1 MFSLILIATFLVSA
15 SSNSNC
21 PNRQAIEQSLNKVH
35 IPGVAIVVVNATSIL
50 YEDGFGYHSLLPT
63 KIMDVNQ
70 SIFALASIS
79 KTFIAVAA
87 RQLVE
92 KELVDLDT
100 DINQYLSEPDRKI
113 SHPDFPTN
121 PITLRKLLSH
131 SSSIAVDAQLQS
143 TFDQLGDSAFVKETL
158 ADMLFKYLS
167 PNSSNWLPRPPG
179 NATLYSYE
187 ENIFKPLN
195 IDIRR
200 VGVRLADFQN
210 IDKLVKHYAYAV
222 NESFLQLWTQEM
234 PQLNISQMK
243 GNLSTWLHFSFFGF
257 SGYPTGLLRM

>member
-21 PNRQAIEQSLNKVH
+21 SNRQAIEQSLNKVH
-35 IPGVAIVVVNATSIL
+35 IPGATIVVVNATSIL

-63 KIMDVNQ
+63 KIMDVKQ

-87 RQLVE
+87 MQLVE

-113 SHPDFPTN
+113 FHPDFPTN
-121 PITLRKLLSH
+121 PITL
-131 SSSIAVDAQLQS
+131 Q
-143 TFDQLGDSAFVKETL
+143 
-158 ADMLFKYLS
+158 
-167 PNSSNWLPRPPG
+167 
-179 NATLYSYE
+179 
-187 ENIFKPLN
+187 NIFKPLN

-210 IDKLVKHYAYAV
+210 IDELVKHYAYAV